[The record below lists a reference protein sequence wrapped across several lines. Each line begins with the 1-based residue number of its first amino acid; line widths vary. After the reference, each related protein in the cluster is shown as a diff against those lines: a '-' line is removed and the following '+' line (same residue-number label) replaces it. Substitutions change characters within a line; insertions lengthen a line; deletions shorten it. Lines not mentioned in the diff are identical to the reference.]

1 MSIVAM
7 LQGTPET
14 DTLTTRSALALAK
27 RLNLPL
33 TGLCALPDPQSAI
46 MVVSAPEAA
55 GLSGAAVA
63 GILELQKEVLAKS
76 EAAFRDVVS
85 TGAHG
90 LECTFVRQVGTAE
103 QAAAS
108 AATLSEALVF
118 PRSAAKS
125 AEPLSIAFDHVMM
138 EARLPLVLAG
148 QKAFEPGPVIIAWDG
163 SNGASRAVRFH
174 SHLIRAGTEV
184 IIAQNQKDAERDG
197 ARPGMAPGSLE
208 DWLKRKGVNA
218 RSAALEGE
226 VAAALLSLAAQSGAT
241 LIVAGA
247 YGHSRLGERLFGG
260 TSRRL
265 LEAATA
271 PALALAR

>member
-14 DTLTTRSALALAK
+14 DTLTTRSALSLAR

-63 GILELQKEVLAKS
+63 SILELQKEVLAKS

-138 EARLPLVLAG
+138 DARLPLVLAG
-148 QKAFEPGPVIIAWDG
+148 QKTFEPGPVIIAWDG

-226 VAAALLSLAAQSGAT
+226 VATALLNLAAQSGAT

>member
-14 DTLTTRSALALAK
+14 DTLTTRSALALAR

-63 GILELQKEVLAKS
+63 SILELQKEVLAKS

-138 EARLPLVLAG
+138 DARLPLVLAG

-163 SNGASRAVRFH
+163 SNAASRAVRFH

-226 VAAALLSLAAQSGAT
+226 VATALLNLAAQTGAT

-265 LEAATA
+265 LEASTA

>member
-14 DTLTTRSALALAK
+14 DTLTTRSALAIAK

-46 MVVSAPEAA
+46 MVVSTPEAA
-55 GLSGAAVA
+55 GLSGAAVTS
-63 GILELQKEVLAKS
+63 ILELQKEVLAKS
-76 EAAFRDVVS
+76 EAAFKDVVS

-103 QAAAS
+103 QAAAN

-118 PRSAAKS
+118 PRSAAKV
-125 AEPLSIAFDHVMM
+125 AEPLSVAFDHVMM
-138 EARLPLVLAG
+138 DARLPLVLAG

-163 SNGASRAVRFH
+163 SNAASRAVRFH
-174 SHLIRAGTEV
+174 SHLIRAGSEV

-208 DWLKRKGVNA
+208 EWLKRKGVNA
-218 RSAALEGE
+218 RSAAIEGE
-226 VAAALLSLAAQSGAT
+226 VAAALLNLSASAGAT

-265 LEAATA
+265 LEASTA